1 MTHFTGSNTGPGDPK
16 IGKVRFFE
24 SSDLINWRKLSDF
37 DRNWVFECMDFVEL
51 AVDGDNSNKKWLLY
65 DASFDYEIGDF
76 DGTEFVTDK
85 ELGIGDHGNH
95 FYAGQTF
102 NNAPDG
108 RTIIIGWMSTRDKN
122 IFIENDMPW
131 NQQMSFPSTM
141 ELRTTENGIKLF
153 RNPIREIEKLYK
165 NTYTY
170 NNKSLSYIN
179 RSLDRINP
187 KLIDLSLNFKPID
200 NDEFKIN
207 IRGQEIIYKNQY
219 VEFQKTKIPAKPRNG
234 KISIRVLLDRA
245 SLEIFVNDGENVMT
259 TYSVSDK
266 NNTDVSLSS
275 KRNMKISL
283 KLNELKSSW

>member
-1 MTHFTGSNTGPGDPK
+1 M
-16 IGKVRFFE
+16 E
-24 SSDLINWRKLSDF
+24 SAN
-37 DRNWVFECMDFVEL
+37 VV
-51 AVDGDNSNKKWLLY
+51 
-65 DASFDYEIGDF
+65 
-76 DGTEFVTDK
+76 
-85 ELGIGDHGNH
+85 
-95 FYAGQTF
+95 
-102 NNAPDG
+102 
-108 RTIIIGWMSTRDKN
+108 
-122 IFIENDMPW
+122 
-131 NQQMSFPSTM
+131 PSTM

-275 KRNMKISL
+275 KRNVKISL